1 MEKSKKV
8 SIVIPVYN
16 CEKYVEKCIES
27 VSAQTYE
34 NLQII
39 LIDDGSADASGAI
52 CDRCANNDSRI
63 TVIHQKNG
71 GVSNARNCGIAVAD
85 GEYLTFVD
93 SDDYIGANYIENLV
107 ACIETNNAQ
116 MVICGMKKVSVKGDV
131 IEQIVPGT
139 YIRYEHEEWCC
150 RICTVACHFYKRVL
164 WEQYKIRFQEGER
177 GEDIPIALFFA
188 GICDRIATLQQTEY
202 YYVQH
207 ESSATHNFRGLKII
221 NLPYLALEDAIEK
234 LHKYGIKNSQ
244 EFHEL
249 FVLRILATFLD
260 LARGSNTSERK
271 KLDNYIRNI
280 LDEYYSDCYKNS
292 KINIFSNLDIPFSQK
307 MAVIVLAY
315 AYRWNMISVLTK
327 IMCG

>member
-1 MEKSKKV
+1 METAGMV

-16 CEKYVEKCIES
+16 NEKYVTKCIES
-27 VSAQTYE
+27 VCDQTYR

-39 LIDDGSADASGAI
+39 LVDDGSTDSSGSI
-52 CDRCANNDSRI
+52 CDQFAKEDSRI
-63 TVIHQKNG
+63 VVIHQENG
-71 GVSNARNCGIAVAD
+71 GVSNARNNGIAVAT
-85 GEYLTFVD
+85 GEYLTFID
-93 SDDYIGANYIENLV
+93 GDDYIGEDYICTLV
-107 ACIETNNAQ
+107 ECMKKDNPQ
-116 MVICGMKKVSVKGDV
+116 MIICGMKKVSTEGTV
-131 IEQIVPGT
+131 IEQIIPGS

-150 RICTVACHFYKRVL
+150 RICTVACHFYQKQL
-164 WEQYKIRFQEGER
+164 WDQYDIRFEEGER

-188 GICDRIATLQQTEY
+188 GICERIVTIQQAEY

-207 ESSATHNFRGLKII
+207 EDSATHNFKGLRTIS
-221 NLPYLALEDAIEK
+221 LPYRALDKAIRM
-234 LHKYGIKNSQ
+234 LRANGIKNSQ

-249 FVLRILATFLD
+249 FVLRILATFLN
-260 LARGSNTSERK
+260 LAKGANTSERK

-327 IMCG
+327 IMC